1 MAGWRIEW
9 LVACGVAF
17 ALSVQPAAAISL
29 KEAIEKA
36 LTEHPQVGAAREALT
51 ANEYRLDQSNAALL
65 PTVDLDADVGK
76 QFVDRPGSL
85 SDQNN
90 ARWWLR
96 RQAMVTGRLV
106 LFDGWQRANA
116 IYRDAA
122 QVDAA
127 ARKVIEQSEAMAL
140 SVIEA
145 YIDHRR
151 HHFLLTIA
159 DQNIAKHESIRSL
172 IETRL
177 AGGQAAQSELDQVN
191 GRLYAAKSVRAEI
204 LQAAYEAD
212 AKFKAAVG
220 AEPRDTHPVPY
231 PAEMPLTLV
240 AAVDLAEQYNP
251 ALAARAAEAS
261 ALDYEYERRKSEI
274 FPTVSLEGSAKVG
287 HDLDAVPG
295 RNDDYQV
302 KLRLTWQLY
311 DGGLRSARVGEASA
325 NAAEARLK
333 RDLAQREL
341 VKTVEATFGKLVATK
356 LRLDALDQRV
366 AASLRVVDSYQR
378 EYEASKRSL
387 LDLLDAENSVF
398 SSRFEQ
404 ASVSGV
410 RLFSAYY
417 LKALTGTL
425 LASFG
430 LTPPV
435 ATIDFDAI
443 NPIIGLPAPPKIE
456 PLR

>member
-1 MAGWRIEW
+1 M
-9 LVACGVAF
+9 
-17 ALSVQPAAAISL
+17 
-29 KEAIEKA
+29 
-36 LTEHPQVGAAREALT
+36 
-51 ANEYRLDQSNAALL
+51 
-65 PTVDLDADVGK
+65 
-76 QFVDRPGSL
+76 
-85 SDQNN
+85 
-90 ARWWLR
+90 
-96 RQAMVTGRLV
+96 
-106 LFDGWQRANA
+106 
-116 IYRDAA
+116 
-122 QVDAA
+122 
-127 ARKVIEQSEAMAL
+127 
-140 SVIEA
+140 
-145 YIDHRR
+145 
-151 HHFLLTIA
+151 
-159 DQNIAKHESIRSL
+159 
-172 IETRL
+172 
-177 AGGQAAQSELDQVN
+177 
-191 GRLYAAKSVRAEI
+191 
-204 LQAAYEAD
+204 
-212 AKFKAAVG
+212 
-220 AEPRDTHPVPY
+220 
-231 PAEMPLTLV
+231 
-240 AAVDLAEQYNP
+240 
-251 ALAARAAEAS
+251 
-261 ALDYEYERRKSEI
+261 
-274 FPTVSLEGSAKVG
+274 
-287 HDLDAVPG
+287 PG